1 MVRIRAATISTVA
14 FCGYNKSTTGLA
26 KTKSPTADGMEINI
40 VTLIA
45 LAISTI
51 LNAIYFMKTIIRIY
65 SPVENEQPISLK
77 IKNPVYVI
85 SIVCFVILNIVLGMW
100 STTIVSLIESGLSM
114 FR

>member
-1 MVRIRAATISTVA
+1 MESPLSIRLT
-14 FCGYNKSTTGLA
+14 
-26 KTKSPTADGMEINI
+26 M
-40 VTLIA
+40 
-45 LAISTI
+45 
-51 LNAIYFMKTIIRIY
+51 
-65 SPVENEQPISLK
+65 VENEQPISLK